1 MQGQEVFLF
10 ENMLNEYQDLDIS
23 EKLIKK
29 LQRDLRMTR
38 LMITFCS
45 LLMIVIL
52 AGGYYLYQ
60 VVQVYVKQ
68 AEGYVT
74 EIITYAEEMKPTLT
88 RLQEVDVEALSQT
101 FSELSAAF
109 AEVDFEQLANQ
120 LEGLDLATVS
130 EKLNALDVEAINAKL
145 ESLDIAAINE
155 KLDSLDLEGLS
166 AKINALDVEKIN
178 DTMGE
183 LDTELLS
190 NTLTSLNEAVDTV
203 NDLSAKLQQVASI
216 FN

>member
-74 EIITYAEEMKPTLT
+74 EIITYAEEMKPALT
-88 RLQEVDVEALSQT
+88 QLQEVDVAALSQT

-120 LEGLDLATVS
+120 LEGLDLAAVS

-190 NTLTSLNEAVDTV
+190 STLTSLNEAVDTV